1 MMKASH
7 TVGALAATALLA
19 GWAAPASAQVARIS
33 GIVRDEGGQPIK
45 GATIRAENPDVP
57 LVLLTAATDDKG
69 RFAIIGL
76 ARGSWMFTVEAP
88 GYQPQYVEIE
98 IQRTAT
104 PLPPLVFGL
113 QKAQVRPPAG
123 IEGVTARDLQQQLE
137 SADALYRQQKFEEAI
152 AAYRAVLRSAPSLAI
167 VNLQIGAAYRSLK
180 NYDAA
185 IAAYDDLLK
194 AEPENAKAQV
204 GLALAYL
211 DKGDRTGA
219 EQVLARAASGREPG
233 REVFYELGELK
244 RGGNQSD
251 EALAWYQKAAA
262 ADSSWAKPLVRIGS
276 IAMAR
281 GDREAAA
288 KALSQAV
295 AVDPTSPEAAE
306 ARTLLDRL
314 R

>member
-7 TVGALAATALLA
+7 AVGALAAAVLLA

-45 GATIRAENPDVP
+45 GATVRAENPDVP
-57 LVLLTAATDDKG
+57 LGLLTAATDDKG

-76 ARGSWMFTVEAP
+76 ARGSWMFTVDAP
-88 GYQPQYVEIE
+88 GYQPQYVEIT

-194 AEPENAKAQV
+194 AEPENSKAQV
-204 GLALAYL
+204 GLAFAYL
-211 DKGDRTGA
+211 DKGDRAGA
-219 EQVLARAASGREPG
+219 EQVLARAASSRDPG
-233 REVFYELGELK
+233 RDVFYELGELK
-244 RGGNQSD
+244 RGVNQSD